1 MNKQIEL
8 KILDDR
14 LLDWGL
20 PAYSRPGDAGMD
32 LRACLDSPL
41 YLEPGETALVPTG
54 IAIHINDENLVG
66 LLFPRSGLASKYGI
80 SLSNCVGVVDAG
92 YQNEIKAAL
101 VRSGRGKPHVI
112 NPGDRICQLAIVPV
126 YRAQWDIVTEFSSES
141 ERGLA
146 GWGSSGHG

>member
-1 MNKQIEL
+1 MHKPIEL

-20 PAYSRPGDAGMD
+20 PSYARPGDAGMD

-54 IAIHINDENLVG
+54 IAIHINDESLVG

-80 SLSNCVGVVDAG
+80 SLSNAVGVIDCHFQA
-92 YQNEIKAAL
+92 EIKAAL

-112 NPGDRICQLAIVPV
+112 NPGDRICQLAIVPLI
-126 YRAQWDIVTEFSSES
+126 RARWSVVNEFGSES
-141 ERGLA
+141 ERGLM
-146 GWGSSGHG
+146 GFGSSGHG